1 MEYGAKSLV
10 IGLDLGGT
18 NSVFGVVDSKGEI
31 IATTSIKTQAYP
43 SVDQY
48 IMESVKAIKQIA
60 EQVGGME
67 KIRAMGIGAPCGN
80 YYKGTIEHAANLV
93 WAKGIVPLANMF
105 VNELGIPV
113 VVTNDAKAAAMGE
126 MKYGVA
132 VGMNNFVELTLGTG
146 VGSGIVANGQ
156 LIYGFDGFAGEL
168 GHMIV
173 EPDGRPC
180 GCGRKGCLETY
191 CSATGVVRTAI
202 AMLEESSE
210 ATSLRDIA
218 TDKLTSYEVY
228 KAAMAGDTMAQE
240 VFKQTGRRIGIACAN
255 IATFLSPEAF
265 IFFGGL
271 AQAGE
276 LLLRPIEEAYNEN
289 VLSLYKGNSRTAGS
303 SSRSSSPIRTSSSSA
318 SRRRSR
324 TSSTRRRSSIPSTP
338 KLSRIRRSRTSRTA

>member
-1 MEYGAKSLV
+1 MEYGTKSLV

-18 NSVFGVVDSKGEI
+18 NSVFGVVDSKGKI

-48 IMESVKAIKQIA
+48 IMESVKAVKQIA

-93 WAKGIVPLANMF
+93 WAKDIVPLANMF
-105 VNELGIPV
+105 INELGIPV

-191 CSATGVVRTAI
+191 CSATGVVRTAMT
-202 AMLEESSE
+202 MLEESSE
-210 ATSLRDIA
+210 TTSLRDIA
-218 TDKLTSYEVY
+218 TDKFTSYEVY

-289 VLSLYKGNSRTAGS
+289 VLSLYKGKARFLMSGLDGAKAAILGA
-303 SSRSSSPIRTSSSSA
+303 SA
-318 SRRRSR
+318 
-324 TSSTRRRSSIPSTP
+324 IAWDL
-338 KLSRIRRSRTSRTA
+338 K

>member
-48 IMESVKAIKQIA
+48 IMESVKAVKQIA

-93 WAKGIVPLANMF
+93 WAKDIVPLANMF
-105 VNELGIPV
+105 INELGIPV

-210 ATSLRDIA
+210 TTSLRDIA

-289 VLSLYKGNSRTAGS
+289 VLSLYKGKARFLMSGLDGAKAAILGA
-303 SSRSSSPIRTSSSSA
+303 SA
-318 SRRRSR
+318 
-324 TSSTRRRSSIPSTP
+324 IAWDL
-338 KLSRIRRSRTSRTA
+338 K

>member
-48 IMESVKAIKQIA
+48 IMESVKVIKQIA
-60 EQVGGME
+60 EQVGGIE

-202 AMLEESSE
+202 AMLEESPE

-289 VLSLYKGNSRTAGS
+289 VLSLYKGKARFLMSGLDGAKAAILGA
-303 SSRSSSPIRTSSSSA
+303 SA
-318 SRRRSR
+318 
-324 TSSTRRRSSIPSTP
+324 IAWDL
-338 KLSRIRRSRTSRTA
+338 K

>member
-48 IMESVKAIKQIA
+48 IMESVKVIKQIA

-132 VGMNNFVELTLGTG
+132 VGMTNFVELTLGTG

-210 ATSLRDIA
+210 TTSLRDIA

-289 VLSLYKGNSRTAGS
+289 VLSLYKGKARFLMSGLDGAKAAILGA
-303 SSRSSSPIRTSSSSA
+303 SA
-318 SRRRSR
+318 
-324 TSSTRRRSSIPSTP
+324 IAWDL
-338 KLSRIRRSRTSRTA
+338 K

>member
-48 IMESVKAIKQIA
+48 VMESVKAVKQIA

-132 VGMNNFVELTLGTG
+132 VGMKNFVELTLGTG

-289 VLSLYKGNSRTAGS
+289 VLSLYKGKARFLMSGLDGAKAAILGA
-303 SSRSSSPIRTSSSSA
+303 SA
-318 SRRRSR
+318 
-324 TSSTRRRSSIPSTP
+324 IAWDL
-338 KLSRIRRSRTSRTA
+338 K

>member
-93 WAKGIVPLANMF
+93 WAKGVVPLANMF
-105 VNELGIPV
+105 VDELGIPV

-210 ATSLRDIA
+210 TTSLRDIA

-289 VLSLYKGNSRTAGS
+289 VLSLYKGKARFLMSGLDGAKAAILGA
-303 SSRSSSPIRTSSSSA
+303 SA
-318 SRRRSR
+318 
-324 TSSTRRRSSIPSTP
+324 IAWDL
-338 KLSRIRRSRTSRTA
+338 K

>member
-210 ATSLRDIA
+210 TTSVRDIA

-228 KAAMAGDTMAQE
+228 KAAMAGDAMAQE

-276 LLLRPIEEAYNEN
+276 LLLHPIEEAYNEN
-289 VLSLYKGNSRTAGS
+289 VLSLYKGKARFLMSGLDGAKAAILGA
-303 SSRSSSPIRTSSSSA
+303 SA
-318 SRRRSR
+318 
-324 TSSTRRRSSIPSTP
+324 IAWDL
-338 KLSRIRRSRTSRTA
+338 K

>member
-202 AMLEESSE
+202 AMLEESPE

-289 VLSLYKGNSRTAGS
+289 VLLLYKGKARFLMSGLDGAKAAILGA
-303 SSRSSSPIRTSSSSA
+303 SA
-318 SRRRSR
+318 
-324 TSSTRRRSSIPSTP
+324 IAWDL
-338 KLSRIRRSRTSRTA
+338 K

>member
-191 CSATGVVRTAI
+191 CSATGVVRTTI

-210 ATSLRDIA
+210 TTSLRDIA

-228 KAAMAGDTMAQE
+228 KAAMAGDAMAQE

-289 VLSLYKGNSRTAGS
+289 VLSLYKGKARFLMSGLDGAKAAILGA
-303 SSRSSSPIRTSSSSA
+303 SA
-318 SRRRSR
+318 
-324 TSSTRRRSSIPSTP
+324 IAWDL
-338 KLSRIRRSRTSRTA
+338 K

>member
-173 EPDGRPC
+173 EPNGRPC

-210 ATSLRDIA
+210 TTSLRDIA

-289 VLSLYKGNSRTAGS
+289 VLSLYKGKARFLMSGLDGAKAAILGA
-303 SSRSSSPIRTSSSSA
+303 SA
-318 SRRRSR
+318 
-324 TSSTRRRSSIPSTP
+324 IAWDL
-338 KLSRIRRSRTSRTA
+338 K

>member
-48 IMESVKAIKQIA
+48 IMESVKAVKQIA

-132 VGMNNFVELTLGTG
+132 VGMKNFVELTLGTG

-210 ATSLRDIA
+210 TTSLRDIA

-276 LLLRPIEEAYNEN
+276 LLLRPIKEAYNEN
-289 VLSLYKGNSRTAGS
+289 VLSLYKGKAKFMMSGLDGAKAAILGA
-303 SSRSSSPIRTSSSSA
+303 SA
-318 SRRRSR
+318 
-324 TSSTRRRSSIPSTP
+324 IAWDL
-338 KLSRIRRSRTSRTA
+338 K

>member
-48 IMESVKAIKQIA
+48 VMESVKAVKQIA

-132 VGMNNFVELTLGTG
+132 VGMKNFVELTLGTG

-210 ATSLRDIA
+210 TTSLRDIA

-228 KAAMAGDTMAQE
+228 KAAMAGDAMAQE

-289 VLSLYKGNSRTAGS
+289 VLSLYKGKARFLMSGLDGAKAAILGA
-303 SSRSSSPIRTSSSSA
+303 SA
-318 SRRRSR
+318 
-324 TSSTRRRSSIPSTP
+324 IAWDL
-338 KLSRIRRSRTSRTA
+338 K

>member
-31 IATTSIKTQAYP
+31 ITTTSIKTQAYP

-48 IMESVKAIKQIA
+48 VMESVKAVKQIA

-173 EPDGRPC
+173 ESDGRPC

-289 VLSLYKGNSRTAGS
+289 VLSLYKGKARFLMSGLDGAKAAILGA
-303 SSRSSSPIRTSSSSA
+303 SA
-318 SRRRSR
+318 
-324 TSSTRRRSSIPSTP
+324 IAWDL
-338 KLSRIRRSRTSRTA
+338 K

>member
-202 AMLEESSE
+202 AMLEESPE

-276 LLLRPIEEAYNEN
+276 LLLRPLEEAYNEN
-289 VLSLYKGNSRTAGS
+289 VLSLYKGKARFLMSGLDGAKAAILGA
-303 SSRSSSPIRTSSSSA
+303 SA
-318 SRRRSR
+318 
-324 TSSTRRRSSIPSTP
+324 IAWDL
-338 KLSRIRRSRTSRTA
+338 K

>member
-202 AMLEESSE
+202 AMLEESPE
-210 ATSLRDIA
+210 ATSVRDIA

-228 KAAMAGDTMAQE
+228 KAAMAGDAMAQE

-289 VLSLYKGNSRTAGS
+289 VLSLYKGKARFLMSGLDGAKAAILGA
-303 SSRSSSPIRTSSSSA
+303 SA
-318 SRRRSR
+318 
-324 TSSTRRRSSIPSTP
+324 IAWDL
-338 KLSRIRRSRTSRTA
+338 KINN

>member
-48 IMESVKAIKQIA
+48 IMESVKVIKQIA

-202 AMLEESSE
+202 AMLEESPE

-228 KAAMAGDTMAQE
+228 KAAMAGDAMAQE

-289 VLSLYKGNSRTAGS
+289 VLSLYKGKARFLMSGLDGAKAAILGA
-303 SSRSSSPIRTSSSSA
+303 SA
-318 SRRRSR
+318 
-324 TSSTRRRSSIPSTP
+324 IAWDL
-338 KLSRIRRSRTSRTA
+338 K

>member
-202 AMLEESSE
+202 AMLEESPE

-228 KAAMAGDTMAQE
+228 KAAMAGDAMAQE
-240 VFKQTGRRIGIACAN
+240 VFKQTGRRIAIACAN

-289 VLSLYKGNSRTAGS
+289 VLSLYKGKARFLMSGLDGAKAAILGA
-303 SSRSSSPIRTSSSSA
+303 SA
-318 SRRRSR
+318 
-324 TSSTRRRSSIPSTP
+324 IAWDL
-338 KLSRIRRSRTSRTA
+338 K

>member
-126 MKYGVA
+126 MKYGVG

-191 CSATGVVRTAI
+191 CSATGVVRTTI
-202 AMLEESSE
+202 AMLEESPE

-289 VLSLYKGNSRTAGS
+289 VLSLYKGKARFLMSGLDGAKAAILGA
-303 SSRSSSPIRTSSSSA
+303 SA
-318 SRRRSR
+318 
-324 TSSTRRRSSIPSTP
+324 IAWDL
-338 KLSRIRRSRTSRTA
+338 K

>member
-48 IMESVKAIKQIA
+48 IMESVKVIKQIA

-132 VGMNNFVELTLGTG
+132 VGMTNFVELTLGTG

-173 EPDGRPC
+173 EPNGRPC

-202 AMLEESSE
+202 AMLEESPE

-228 KAAMAGDTMAQE
+228 KAAMAGDAMAQE

-289 VLSLYKGNSRTAGS
+289 VLSLYKGKARFLMSGLDGAKAAILGA
-303 SSRSSSPIRTSSSSA
+303 SA
-318 SRRRSR
+318 
-324 TSSTRRRSSIPSTP
+324 IAWDL
-338 KLSRIRRSRTSRTA
+338 K

>member
-202 AMLEESSE
+202 AMLEESPE

-289 VLSLYKGNSRTAGS
+289 VLSLYKGKARFLMSGIDGAKAAILGA
-303 SSRSSSPIRTSSSSA
+303 SA
-318 SRRRSR
+318 
-324 TSSTRRRSSIPSTP
+324 IAWDL
-338 KLSRIRRSRTSRTA
+338 K

>member
-18 NSVFGVVDSKGEI
+18 NSEFGVVDSKGEI
-31 IATTSIKTQAYP
+31 ITTTSIKTQAYP

-48 IMESVKAIKQIA
+48 VMESVKAVKQIA

-228 KAAMAGDTMAQE
+228 KAAMAGDAMAQE

-289 VLSLYKGNSRTAGS
+289 VLSLYKGKARFLMSGLDGAKAAILGA
-303 SSRSSSPIRTSSSSA
+303 SA
-318 SRRRSR
+318 
-324 TSSTRRRSSIPSTP
+324 IAWDL
-338 KLSRIRRSRTSRTA
+338 K

>member
-126 MKYGVA
+126 MKYGAA

-210 ATSLRDIA
+210 TTSLRDIA

-289 VLSLYKGNSRTAGS
+289 VLSLYKGKARFLMSGLDGANAAILGA
-303 SSRSSSPIRTSSSSA
+303 SA
-318 SRRRSR
+318 
-324 TSSTRRRSSIPSTP
+324 IAWDL
-338 KLSRIRRSRTSRTA
+338 K

>member
-48 IMESVKAIKQIA
+48 VMESVKAVKQIA

-276 LLLRPIEEAYNEN
+276 LLLRPIEKAYNEN
-289 VLSLYKGNSRTAGS
+289 VLSLYKGKARFLMSGLDGAKAAILGA
-303 SSRSSSPIRTSSSSA
+303 SA
-318 SRRRSR
+318 
-324 TSSTRRRSSIPSTP
+324 IAWDL
-338 KLSRIRRSRTSRTA
+338 KINN

>member
-31 IATTSIKTQAYP
+31 ITTTSIKTQAYP

-48 IMESVKAIKQIA
+48 VMESVKAVKQIA

-173 EPDGRPC
+173 EPGGRPC

-228 KAAMAGDTMAQE
+228 KAAMAGDAMAQE

-276 LLLRPIEEAYNEN
+276 LLLRPIEEAYNKN
-289 VLSLYKGNSRTAGS
+289 VLSLYKGKARFLMSGLDGAKAAILGA
-303 SSRSSSPIRTSSSSA
+303 SA
-318 SRRRSR
+318 
-324 TSSTRRRSSIPSTP
+324 IAWDL
-338 KLSRIRRSRTSRTA
+338 K

>member
-48 IMESVKAIKQIA
+48 IMESVKVIKQIA

-202 AMLEESSE
+202 AMLEESPE

-289 VLSLYKGNSRTAGS
+289 VLSLYKGKARFLMSGLDGAKAAILGA
-303 SSRSSSPIRTSSSSA
+303 SA
-318 SRRRSR
+318 RAWDL
-324 TSSTRRRSSIPSTP
+324 
-338 KLSRIRRSRTSRTA
+338 K

>member
-18 NSVFGVVDSKGEI
+18 NSVFGVVDSQGEI

-43 SVDQY
+43 SIDQY

-93 WAKGIVPLANMF
+93 WAKGVVPLANMF
-105 VNELGIPV
+105 VDELGIPV

-202 AMLEESSE
+202 AMLEESPE

-228 KAAMAGDTMAQE
+228 KAAMAGDAMAQE

-289 VLSLYKGNSRTAGS
+289 VLSLYKGKARFLMSGLDGAKAAILGA
-303 SSRSSSPIRTSSSSA
+303 SA
-318 SRRRSR
+318 
-324 TSSTRRRSSIPSTP
+324 IAWDL
-338 KLSRIRRSRTSRTA
+338 K

>member
-105 VNELGIPV
+105 VNDLGIPV

-132 VGMNNFVELTLGTG
+132 VGMTNFVELTLGTG

-202 AMLEESSE
+202 AMLEESPE

-289 VLSLYKGNSRTAGS
+289 VLSLYKGKARFLMSCLDGAKAAILGA
-303 SSRSSSPIRTSSSSA
+303 SA
-318 SRRRSR
+318 
-324 TSSTRRRSSIPSTP
+324 IAWDL
-338 KLSRIRRSRTSRTA
+338 K

>member
-48 IMESVKAIKQIA
+48 IMESVKTIKQIA

-168 GHMIV
+168 GHMII

-289 VLSLYKGNSRTAGS
+289 VLSLYKGKARFLMSGLDGAKAAILGA
-303 SSRSSSPIRTSSSSA
+303 SA
-318 SRRRSR
+318 
-324 TSSTRRRSSIPSTP
+324 IAWDL
-338 KLSRIRRSRTSRTA
+338 K

>member
-48 IMESVKAIKQIA
+48 IIESVKAIKQIA

-202 AMLEESSE
+202 AMLEESPE

-289 VLSLYKGNSRTAGS
+289 VLSLYKGKARFLMSGLDGAKAAILGA
-303 SSRSSSPIRTSSSSA
+303 SA
-318 SRRRSR
+318 
-324 TSSTRRRSSIPSTP
+324 IAWDL
-338 KLSRIRRSRTSRTA
+338 K

>member
-18 NSVFGVVDSKGEI
+18 NSVFGVVDSQGEI

-180 GCGRKGCLETY
+180 GCGRNGCLETY

-202 AMLEESSE
+202 AMLEESPE

-240 VFKQTGRRIGIACAN
+240 IFKQTGRRIGIACAN

-289 VLSLYKGNSRTAGS
+289 VLSLYKGKARFLMSGLDGAKAAILGA
-303 SSRSSSPIRTSSSSA
+303 SA
-318 SRRRSR
+318 
-324 TSSTRRRSSIPSTP
+324 IAWDL
-338 KLSRIRRSRTSRTA
+338 K

>member
-43 SVDQY
+43 NVDQY
-48 IMESVKAIKQIA
+48 IMESVKVIKQIA

-132 VGMNNFVELTLGTG
+132 VGMTNFVELTLGTG

-202 AMLEESSE
+202 AMLEESPE
-210 ATSLRDIA
+210 ATSVRDIA

-289 VLSLYKGNSRTAGS
+289 VLSLYKGKARFLMSGLDGAKAAILGA
-303 SSRSSSPIRTSSSSA
+303 SA
-318 SRRRSR
+318 
-324 TSSTRRRSSIPSTP
+324 IAWDL
-338 KLSRIRRSRTSRTA
+338 K